1 MYPGWAPPSIPQ
13 NEAGAVCNSCLK
25 APGWEEGGW
34 TLFPNQDT
42 LASEEN
48 KTQIIKQRPRH
59 FFLLFLG
66 QATLRRCAADLFRA
80 PTAVKCST
88 DSSLPSNILQWQ
100 TSSGSLNA
108 RSLLANLVSL
118 KEYFAN
124 LPNL

>member
-1 MYPGWAPPSIPQ
+1 MKQVLFVTLA
-13 NEAGAVCNSCLK
+13 LK
-25 APGWEEGGW
+25 LLDGKREGGRFS
-34 TLFPNQDT
+34 LQDT

-88 DSSLPSNILQWQ
+88 DSSLPTFYNGRLLQ
-100 TSSGSLNA
+100 GH
-108 RSLLANLVSL
+108 
-118 KEYFAN
+118 
-124 LPNL
+124 